1 MDKTYYIY
9 KITSP
14 SNKVYIGRPDDMGE
28 RMATHKYLASRGE
41 NRPLYNAIRK
51 YGWDNMKIEV
61 IDQTFTLEDI
71 ITLEY
76 KHIVENNSVK
86 EGYNATLE
94 TRMGGDNITILRNT
108 DKYANFVKK
117 LSERSKGENNS
128 MYGKKHSDEAKE
140 LQKLKAK
147 GRFSKQWFVD
157 RYGEEEGMNK
167 YNERSENLKNRK
179 DYKRDENGKFSSIS

>member
-14 SNKVYIGRPDDMGE
+14 SNKVYIGRTDDMGE

-94 TRMGGDNITILRNT
+94 TKMGGDNITILRNT

-179 DYKRDENGKFSSIS
+179 DYKRDEKGKFSSIS

>member
-1 MDKTYYIY
+1 
-9 KITSP
+9 
-14 SNKVYIGRPDDMGE
+14 
-28 RMATHKYLASRGE
+28 MATHKYLASRGE

-61 IDQTFTLEDI
+61 IDQAATLEDI

-76 KHIVENNSVK
+76 KHIVEYNAVK

-94 TRMGGDNITILRNT
+94 TGRGGDNITILRDT
-108 DKYANFVKK
+108 DKYAK
-117 LSERSKGENNS
+117 LIQRKSDLARGENNA
-128 MYGKKHSDEAKE
+128 MYGKNHTQETKE

-147 GRFSKQWFVD
+147 GRFSKQWFIE
-157 RYGEEEGMNK
+157 RYGEEEGLNK

-179 DYKRDENGKFSSIS
+179 DNKRDANGKFTSIR

>member
-1 MDKTYYIY
+1 MDKIYYIY

-14 SNKVYIGRPDDMGE
+14 SNKVYIGRTDDMGE

-61 IDQTFTLEDI
+61 IDQAATLEDI

-76 KHIVENNSVK
+76 KHIVEYNAVK

-94 TRMGGDNITILRNT
+94 TGRGGDNITILRDT
-108 DKYANFVKK
+108 DKYAK
-117 LSERSKGENNS
+117 LIQRKSDLARGAVSKISVVHKRSSVRNVWSKRTPVS
-128 MYGKKHSDEAKE
+128 I
-140 LQKLKAK
+140 
-147 GRFSKQWFVD
+147 FSC
-157 RYGEEEGMNK
+157 
-167 YNERSENLKNRK
+167 
-179 DYKRDENGKFSSIS
+179 